1 MWEPPVGTASC
12 RELSTLHFLSVWSQ
26 TLRGSSNYAPIMD
39 DKAKPREV
47 TGLAKVTQPL
57 SGRANTQVRDPGT
70 VKHVSLC
77 ENSKANHIS
86 RMPETLLHVRDLPKP
101 PPSPEPQLGTPLPAG
116 LAGSPCLALPPV
128 LRFPAPGTHGQD
140 PPGAP
145 SWDGDGS
152 PKKLSQKPGPSRET
166 PFCCCGK
173 SWGIK
178 AHFQLFRLSS
188 SVTHRLGSHDP
199 GREPGAVR
207 RCPR

>member
-1 MWEPPVGTASC
+1 MGTASC

-26 TLRGSSNYAPIMD
+26 TLRGSSNHAPIMD
-39 DKAKPREV
+39 DKAQPREV

-70 VKHVSLC
+70 VKHMCHCVKTLKPTTFPEGLKLSSRSETSPNPRPPRSLSWGHRC
-77 ENSKANHIS
+77 QPAW
-86 RMPETLLHVRDLPKP
+86 LDLPAWLCSP
-101 PPSPEPQLGTPLPAG
+101 RRPSP
-116 LAGSPCLALPPV
+116 
-128 LRFPAPGTHGQD
+128 RFPAPGTHRQD

-152 PKKLSQKPGPSRET
+152 PKKLSPKPGPSRET